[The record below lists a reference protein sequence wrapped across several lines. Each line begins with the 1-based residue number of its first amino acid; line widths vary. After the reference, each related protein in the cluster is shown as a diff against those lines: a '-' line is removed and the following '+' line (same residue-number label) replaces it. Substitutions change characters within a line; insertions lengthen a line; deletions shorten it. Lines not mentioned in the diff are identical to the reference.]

1 MNIGFDIRPFLKDE
15 SGVGVYLRNLLF
27 ALSKIDK
34 ENNYFLFSSSFKDR
48 VRRETLPPFKNLKSR
63 DMRIPVSFLNFIW
76 YKYSFPPMGL
86 FFLKKLDIVHSPVPK
101 RLPGGKKK
109 IITVH
114 DLCFIEKPLL
124 VMEEAV
130 EYFKNSFLKE
140 VEKADGII
148 AVSEFTKS
156 KIIEIAGEK
165 YEEKIRVIYEGSDM
179 DEIESTPP
187 SFNLPKEFLLFVGT
201 IEPRKN
207 LSRLFKAIAI
217 LKESFSNIKLVI
229 VGKKGWAYK
238 EILSMIPKLGLDNNI
253 ILTNYIKR
261 EELKY
266 LYEKSKALIFP
277 SLYEGFGLPILE
289 AIYLKKPVL
298 ASNLNVF
305 KEIFNSYPLYFDP
318 LQPESIAETIKS
330 FFQTPIKI
338 KPEDSKKLIN
348 KLNWEK
354 TARETLRFYGEI
366 L

>member
-1 MNIGFDIRPFLKDE
+1 MNIGFDIRPFLKEE

-34 ENNYFLFSSSFKDR
+34 ENEYFLFSSSFKDR
-48 VRRETLPPFKNLKSR
+48 VKRELLPSSGNFKVR
-63 DMRIPVSFLNFIW
+63 DMRIPVSLLNFLW

-156 KIIEIAGEK
+156 KILEIAGTR
-165 YEEKIRVIYEGSDM
+165 YEDKIRVIYQGSDM
-179 DEIESTPP
+179 LKVKAKKPF
-187 SFNLPKEFLLFVGT
+187 FNVSSDFLLVVGT

-207 LSRLFKAIAI
+207 LSRLFKAMEIVK
-217 LKESFSNIKLVI
+217 KEIPDVKLI
-229 VGKKGWAYK
+229 VAGKKGWAYK
-238 EILSMIPKLGLDNNI
+238 EILSLIPKLGIDDNI
-253 ILTNYIKR
+253 ILTNYISR

-266 LYEKSKALIFP
+266 LYEKSSAIIFP
-277 SLYEGFGLPILE
+277 SLYEGFGFPPLE
-289 AIYLKKPVL
+289 AAYMGKTAIVSDLE
-298 ASNLNVF
+298 VF
-305 KEIFNSYPLYFDP
+305 RELYGDYPIYFDKTSSEDMADKILNFLKNP
-318 LQPESIAETIKS
+318 SIPDKNLAEKLTQKFTWENTAKKTLSFYNEIK
-330 FFQTPIKI
+330 
-338 KPEDSKKLIN
+338 
-348 KLNWEK
+348 
-354 TARETLRFYGEI
+354 
-366 L
+366 